1 MNTTLPRT
9 KWILKGCPVCR
20 GDLFYDVA
28 GKVLESTCLQCS
40 SVYDRLSIDD
50 FLREGVASEASGVI
64 IGEYAHSTDKR

>member
-1 MNTTLPRT
+1 M
-9 KWILKGCPVCR
+9 
-20 GDLFYDVA
+20 FYDVA

-40 SVYDRLSIDD
+40 RVYDRLSIDD